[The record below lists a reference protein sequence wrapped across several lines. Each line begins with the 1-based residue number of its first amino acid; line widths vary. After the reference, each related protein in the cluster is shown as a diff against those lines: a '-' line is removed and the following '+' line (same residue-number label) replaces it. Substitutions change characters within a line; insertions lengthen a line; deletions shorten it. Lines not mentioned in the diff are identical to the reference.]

1 MTAKVRF
8 SVTLDEQE
16 YDELAV
22 MARKHRVSMA
32 WLVRHAVNEFCGRY
46 RGEELQLPL
55 HLAGTP
61 LHLAGTPPE
70 YRSA

>member
-8 SVTLDEQE
+8 SVTLDEHE

-32 WLVRHAVNEFCGRY
+32 GSSATPSTSSAGATAVKIFSSLC
-46 RGEELQLPL
+46 
-55 HLAGTP
+55 T
-61 LHLAGTPPE
+61 
-70 YRSA
+70 